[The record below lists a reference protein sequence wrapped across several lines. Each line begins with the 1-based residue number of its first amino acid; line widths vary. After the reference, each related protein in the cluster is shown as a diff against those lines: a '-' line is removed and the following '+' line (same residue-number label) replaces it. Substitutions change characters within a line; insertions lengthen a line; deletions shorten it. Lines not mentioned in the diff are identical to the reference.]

1 MKISFIGSGHVATH
15 LSQALFHL
23 NHQIVDVFSRSEEN
37 AKVLAKKVGA
47 QSKTSLNKLN
57 LNIDAFI
64 ICVPDEHIAEI
75 SHALPKNVVH
85 IHTSG
90 NTNLNVLRS
99 DKCGVFYPLQTF
111 SKTKEMSFYGVHLLL
126 EANNEMVMTL
136 MQDWGLNLKT
146 QLHFVNSEERKR
158 MHVAAVFACNFSNL
172 MVNFAEDILSEFNLD
187 SKLLLPLIQETTRK
201 LETMSAHSAQTGP
214 AIRRDQ
220 KTISDH
226 LNVLNQ
232 MEDSNLSDI
241 YTRLTKEIQNKHGEL

>member
-1 MKISFIGSGHVATH
+1 MKISFIGAGHVATH
-15 LSQALFHL
+15 LSQALFRL
-23 NHQIVDVFSRSEEN
+23 NHQIVDVFSRSEKN
-37 AKVLAKKVGA
+37 AKVLAEKVGA

-57 LNIDAFI
+57 VNIDAFI
-64 ICVPDEHIAEI
+64 ICVPDERIAEI
-75 SHALPKNVVH
+75 SQALPKNVIQ

-99 DKCGVFYPLQTF
+99 DKSGVFYPLQTF
-111 SKTKEMSFYGVHLLL
+111 SKTKEMSFNGVNLLL

-136 MQDWGLNLKT
+136 MQDWGLNLKA

-158 MHVAAVFACNFSNL
+158 IHVAAVFACNFSNL
-172 MVNFAEDILSEFNLD
+172 MVNFAEDILTEFNLD

-232 MEDSNLSDI
+232 MEDSNLSAI
-241 YTRLTKEIQNKHGEL
+241 YERLTKEIQNKHGEL